1 MKIFYECQMEILY
14 ACIMN
19 IQTAKHNSMG
29 ERFTLVYSY
38 ICIFVIVVIIPF
50 IQIYLVFLAKPEDL
64 KSDEIKQIFGNLY

>member
-1 MKIFYECQMEILY
+1 
-14 ACIMN
+14 
-19 IQTAKHNSMG
+19 MG